1 MPNKIAQFM
10 FTRVGIP
17 KFENFLNLAA
27 ARHKLLAGNVAN
39 VVTPGYQ
46 SKDIDFKAELVKA
59 AGETSHLAGTT
70 THPNHIPTGRHKNSP
85 PRVYSEKVQTGEL
98 NSVDIEKEISSMSRN
113 ELLFTVGATLLQKK
127 FDGLRNAIT
136 SK

>member
-1 MPNKIAQFM
+1 MPNKIAQFV
-10 FTRVGIP
+10 FAKVGIP

-27 ARHKLLAGNVAN
+27 ARHKLLAGNIAN

-59 AGETSHLAGTT
+59 AGETSHLAGRT

-85 PRVYSEKVQTGEL
+85 PKVHSEKVQTGEL
-98 NSVDIEKEISSMSRN
+98 NSVDIEKEISAMSRN
-113 ELLFTVGATLLQKK
+113 ELLYSVGAILIQKK